1 MSSVAVVA
9 PVKSDAVDASRL
21 FVGSCV
27 ALSGSAVMFAVLND
41 IMGALKEHFVLTN
54 EQVGWVAAGQMGFTI
69 AIFALGPLCDALGMK
84 PLLWFAF
91 LCQIGGA
98 MMVIFAIG
106 FWTLFSGVLINAIGS
121 GTIEAVCNPLIAT
134 LFPDRK
140 TQKLNQF
147 HVWFPGGIVLG
158 GLACY
163 ALDQAGLN
171 YWKLK
176 VALVVLPTL
185 AYGVMLAG
193 QKFPATE
200 RVQSGVSFGQMFGET
215 FLRPLFLVLL
225 VCMMLTAS
233 LELGPQRWIPS
244 VLEAGHVPGI
254 LVLVWITGLMAV
266 MRFFN
271 APVVRTLGGI
281 GVLLVSSV
289 LAGVGLA
296 MLSFAGTVFQIG
308 VAATVFAIGVCYFW
322 PTMLGTA
329 AERVP
334 RGGALALAVLGGTG
348 SLFFSVV
355 TTPLMGRIADHYL
368 HQELTTP
375 AIVDGKTIDRQ
386 AQTAAVLERVDASYR
401 AWSQSLGDTKRD
413 QASKKDIAG
422 ALPLVDQALERWH
435 QTGKLP
441 EVVTANA
448 LRGAISGGPDS
459 AAPAAGAQAEAAA
472 AKAEAKAILD
482 PAENHGGL
490 ISFRYVAPASIFL
503 IIVFG
508 IIYLRDAAG
517 RRSGRHA
524 PASP

>member
-69 AIFALGPLCDALGMK
+69 AIFAAGPLCDALGHEAAAVVRV
-84 PLLWFAF
+84 PLPDRRSDDGHLRHR
-91 LCQIGGA
+91 L
-98 MMVIFAIG
+98 
-106 FWTLFSGVLINAIGS
+106 LD
-121 GTIEAVCNPLIAT
+121 AVQRRAHQRDRQRNDRSRLQPAHRHALSN
-134 LFPDRK
+134 RK

-147 HVWFPGGIVLG
+147 HVWWPGGIVLG

-171 YWKLK
+171 YWQLK

-271 APVVRTLGGI
+271 APVEAHAGGI
-281 GVLLVSSV
+281 GVLLVSLSACWRGSGDAQLRRHGV
-289 LAGVGLA
+289 SNRRRGDGFRDRSLLFLADDARDRSGA
-296 MLSFAGTVFQIG
+296 RST
-308 VAATVFAIGVCYFW
+308 
-322 PTMLGTA
+322 
-329 AERVP
+329 R
-334 RGGALALAVLGGTG
+334 RG
-348 SLFFSVV
+348 
-355 TTPLMGRIADHYL
+355 
-368 HQELTTP
+368 
-375 AIVDGKTIDRQ
+375 
-386 AQTAAVLERVDASYR
+386 
-401 AWSQSLGDTKRD
+401 
-413 QASKKDIAG
+413 AG
-422 ALPLVDQALERWH
+422 A
-435 QTGKLP
+435 G
-441 EVVTANA
+441 
-448 LRGAISGGPDS
+448 
-459 AAPAAGAQAEAAA
+459 
-472 AKAEAKAILD
+472 
-482 PAENHGGL
+482 
-490 ISFRYVAPASIFL
+490 
-503 IIVFG
+503 
-508 IIYLRDAAG
+508 
-517 RRSGRHA
+517 RSGRHGKPLFQRRDHA
-524 PASP
+524 AHGQNCRSLPPPGVDNPCHR

>member
-1 MSSVAVVA
+1 MASVAVA
-9 PVKSDAVDASRL
+9 SPVVKTDAVDATRL

-41 IMGALKEHFVLTN
+41 IMGALKERFVLTN
-54 EQVGWVAAGQMGFTI
+54 EQVGWVTAGQMGFTI

-98 MMVIFAIG
+98 LLVIFATG
-106 FWTLFSGVLINAIGS
+106 FWTLFGGVLINAIGS

-134 LFPDRK
+134 LYPDRK

-163 ALDQAGLN
+163 LMTRVGLDSWQL
-171 YWKLK
+171 KLL
-176 VALVVLPTL
+176 LVVLPTL
-185 AYGVMLAG
+185 AYGVLLAG

-200 RVQSGVSFGQMFGET
+200 RVQSGISFGQMCRET
-215 FLRPLFLVLL
+215 CLRPLFLVLL
-225 VCMMLTAS
+225 VCMMMTAS

-244 VLEAGHVPGI
+244 VLQAGHVPGI

-271 APVVRTLGGI
+271 SPVVGALGGI
-281 GVLLVSSV
+281 GVLLVSAILS
-289 LAGVGLA
+289 GVGLV
-296 MLSFAGTVFQIG
+296 MLSFASTIYQIG
-308 VAATVFAIGVCYFW
+308 VAATIFAIGVCYFW

-334 RGGALALAVLGGTG
+334 KGGAMALAILGGTG
-348 SLFFSVV
+348 SLFFAVV

-368 HQELTTP
+368 HRELTVTTI
-375 AIVDGKTIDRQ
+375 ANGKVIDH
-386 AQTAAVLERVDASYR
+386 ASETAATLERIGATYR
-401 AWSQSLGDTKRD
+401 RWAQSLGNDKRD
-413 QASKKDIAG
+413 QTTRKDIEASLKVVDD
-422 ALPLVDQALERWH
+422 ALAQWRK
-435 QTGKLP
+435 TGSLP
-441 EVVTANA
+441 EPLTANA
-448 LRGAISGGPDS
+448 LRSAIEGGPH
-459 AAPAAGAQAEAAA
+459 ATGPGPVGEAFVAKEHAQGV
-472 AKAEAKAILD
+472 LD

-490 ISFRYVAPASIFL
+490 ISFRYVAPLSVIL
-503 IIVFG
+503 LVVFG
-508 IIYLRDAAG
+508 IIFLRDILARHRGQPAAI
-517 RRSGRHA
+517 A
-524 PASP
+524 A

>member
-171 YWKLK
+171 YWQLK

-435 QTGKLP
+435 QTGSCRKSSP
-441 EVVTANA
+441 PT
-448 LRGAISGGPDS
+448 PF
-459 AAPAAGAQAEAAA
+459 AAR
-472 AKAEAKAILD
+472 
-482 PAENHGGL
+482 
-490 ISFRYVAPASIFL
+490 S
-503 IIVFG
+503 
-508 IIYLRDAAG
+508 AAG
-517 RRSGRHA
+517 RIPQPPPRARRPKPLPPKPRPRRSLTPPRTTAG
-524 PASP
+524 